1 VSVIG
6 APPSWIGHVSAS
18 SRGARGGVAA
28 VRRRMTPAERR
39 RARQVGLGALGAL
52 AVALALVWVRLQ
64 VVHTGYEL
72 STARQIERRLEQEQR
87 ELEIEI
93 ATRTS
98 PRRLEDV
105 ARGRLGMGPPAPGQV
120 VTKP

>member
-6 APPSWIGHVSAS
+6 APSSWINHAAATP
-18 SRGARGGVAA
+18 RHARGGVAA
-28 VRRRMTPAERR
+28 VRRRLTAAERR
-39 RARQVGLGALGAL
+39 LGRRVGLGALAAL

-64 VVHTGYEL
+64 LVHTGYDL

-87 ELEIEI
+87 ELQIEI

-98 PRRLEDV
+98 PRRLEEM
-105 ARGRLGMGPPAPGQV
+105 ARGRLGMGPPAPGQI
-120 VTKP
+120 VTRP

>member
-1 VSVIG
+1 MSVVG
-6 APPSWIGHVSAS
+6 APPSWIGHVTAAP
-18 SRGARGGVAA
+18 RGARGGVAA

-39 RARQVGLGALGAL
+39 LARQLGLGALAAL
-52 AVALALVWVRLQ
+52 AIALALVWVRLQ

-72 STARQIERRLEQEQR
+72 STARQLERRLEQEQR

-98 PRRLEDV
+98 PRRLEEA
-105 ARGRLGMGPPAPGQV
+105 ARRRLGMGPPAAGQIV
-120 VTKP
+120 NKQ